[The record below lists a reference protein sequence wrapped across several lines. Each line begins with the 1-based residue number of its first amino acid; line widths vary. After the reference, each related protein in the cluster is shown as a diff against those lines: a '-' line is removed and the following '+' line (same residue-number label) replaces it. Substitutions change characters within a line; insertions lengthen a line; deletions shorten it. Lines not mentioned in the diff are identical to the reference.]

1 MTDLAATLVPVLS
14 KLQELFVVAGQRPIE
29 LPQIVVR
36 ARARATRDVSRERA
50 RLSRSR
56 VRRGLIQ
63 SPSLSLSRAPR
74 QVIGSQ
80 SSGKSSV
87 LESIVGRS
95 FLPRGTGIV
104 TRVPLVLTLRQL
116 TAATAPAA
124 GGGDDEEWA
133 TFSHHEDGRRIAD
146 FDAVRDEITR
156 RTDELAGDGKGVC
169 DRPICVTVHSPHVVD
184 LTLVDL
190 PGMTKVPVGDQPDDI
205 EAQIR
210 ALCVR
215 YAGSPGA
222 IVLAVTAANAD
233 LANSDAL
240 LLAREVDP
248 EGARTLGVLSKLDL
262 MDEGTDARDVL
273 ENRVIP
279 LRLGFVGVVN
289 RSQKAIVE
297 RVTIEA
303 ARENEAAFFAQHSAC
318 VWAGWDAAPPPP
330 LAAHPRLSQIRSVF
344 LGVQVQDADR
354 PLHDARADGPTL
366 GAARRARAR
375 RAARPQETAPLPA
388 RRLRGAPARAR
399 RADAQDRPAQPPP
412 RGARARSPLALRAIS
427 L

>member
-1 MTDLAATLVPVLS
+1 M
-14 KLQELFVVAGQRPIE
+14 
-29 LPQIVVR
+29 
-36 ARARATRDVSRERA
+36 
-50 RLSRSR
+50 
-56 VRRGLIQ
+56 
-63 SPSLSLSRAPR
+63 
-74 QVIGSQ
+74 IGSQ

-104 TRVPLVLTLRQL
+104 TRVPLVLTLRKV
-116 TAATAPAA
+116 AAPAA
-124 GGGDDEEWA
+124 GGAGAGAGAGDAPAAEEWA
-133 TFSHHEDGRRIAD
+133 TFAHHEDARKMTD
-146 FDAVRDEITR
+146 FDAVRDEICR
-156 RTDELAGDGKGVC
+156 RTDELAGDGKGVT
-169 DRPICVTVHSPHVVD
+169 DAPILLTVCSPHVVD

-279 LRLGFVGVVN
+279 LRLG
-289 RSQKAIVE
+289 
-297 RVTIEA
+297 
-303 ARENEAAFFAQHSAC
+303 
-318 VWAGWDAAPPPP
+318 
-330 LAAHPRLSQIRSVF
+330 SV
-344 LGVQVQDADR
+344 A
-354 PLHDARADGPTL
+354 
-366 GAARRARAR
+366 ARAR
-375 RAARPQETAPLPA
+375 LPLPPCLATWRRASLVLAPRA
-388 RRLRGAPARAR
+388 RRLSRGATGMTRVR
-399 RADAQDRPAQPPP
+399 C
-412 RGARARSPLALRAIS
+412 
-427 L
+427 